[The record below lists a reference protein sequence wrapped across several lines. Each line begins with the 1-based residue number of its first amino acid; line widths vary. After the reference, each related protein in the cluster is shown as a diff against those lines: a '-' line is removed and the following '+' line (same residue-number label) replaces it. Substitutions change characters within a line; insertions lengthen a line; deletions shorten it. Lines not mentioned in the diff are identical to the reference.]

1 MPRRPSLL
9 LAVVATLTIAAC
21 QAAPAAP
28 ALTDPKEIL
37 TKSAEA
43 TLKAKSFHFD
53 VAVTGTFNADLM
65 GSGSTSEFKLDGT
78 TAAGDVDITGKNLKA
93 SFSAPAIL
101 GLTGEVI
108 QVGQTSYFKSSLTG
122 PQYQKTD
129 SEDVPVDEVTD
140 PAKAMEGLRSFLET
154 PGLSPTKVA
163 DAKCGDN
170 KDCYQ
175 VEFDLTGEEL
185 AALSS
190 AAPDAGAE
198 LANGTFKLT
207 VGVEKD
213 TLRMSQMRMA
223 VSMAE
228 QGSVN
233 VTMNMTKW
241 DESVSIAAP
250 PADQVAPSS

>member
-9 LAVVATLTIAAC
+9 LAIVASLTIAAC

-65 GSGSTSEFKLDGT
+65 GTGSTSEFKLDGT
-78 TAAGDVDITGKNLKA
+78 TAAGDVDIAGKNLKA

-122 PQYQKTD
+122 PQYQKTE
-129 SEDVPVDEVTD
+129 SEEVPAEVTD

-198 LANGTFKLT
+198 LENGTFKLT
-207 VGVEKD
+207 LGVEKD

-223 VSMAE
+223 VTMAE
-228 QGSVN
+228 QGTVN

-241 DESVSIAAP
+241 DEAVTIAEP